1 MRGFLFGKVRGD
13 RSEWLHE
20 GGTTAVFDGGEGLL
34 MRLVRGEVLA
44 VVSEDDDSKY
54 FSSARGG
61 ATEVVF

>member
-1 MRGFLFGKVRGD
+1 
-13 RSEWLHE
+13 
-20 GGTTAVFDGGEGLL
+20 